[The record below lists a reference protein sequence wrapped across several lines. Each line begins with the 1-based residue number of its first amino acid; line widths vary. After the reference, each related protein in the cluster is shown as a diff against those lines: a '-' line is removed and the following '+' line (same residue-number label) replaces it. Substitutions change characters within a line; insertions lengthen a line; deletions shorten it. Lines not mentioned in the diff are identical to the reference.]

1 MPEITKLQIYAFPLP
16 NFTGAHDPAMMELQ
30 VNPQDLEFDMG
41 VQYDTSSAG
50 SGGAGTGLKPTTDT
64 AVGGAYV
71 MPNFQKYDKMVLTLN
86 SIIDATGVLP
96 MPSGYELAEGEAPSV
111 AKYIEDLKKLSYNF
125 VTDKHG
131 PSFLKIVWGGVLP
144 SADSNNEVPEGAF
157 LCQLTGLN
165 IKYTLFSATG
175 NPVRAELTLKLEGRE
190 DPKKIASG
198 ESPDLSHFVDV
209 QYGDNLP
216 KLCKDIYGSQEFYM
230 QIARI
235 NNLPSIYAIEPGM
248 KLRFPPL
255 DKASR

>member
-1 MPEITKLQIYAFPLP
+1 MADVKKLQIYAFTLP
-16 NFTGAHDPAMMELQ
+16 DFTGPHTPEMMELQ
-30 VNPQDLEFDMG
+30 VNPQELEFDMG
-41 VQYDTSSAG
+41 VSYDTSSAG
-50 SGGAGTGLKPTTDT
+50 TENQQTGKMGTDT

-71 MPNFQKYDKMVLTLN
+71 MPNFQKYDKMILTIN
-86 SIIDATGVLP
+86 TVIDATGVLP
-96 MPSGYELAEGEAPSV
+96 MPSGYELTEGDAPSV

-131 PSFLKIVWGGVLP
+131 PPFLKVVWGGVLP

-165 IKYTLFSATG
+165 IKYSLFSASG

-235 NNLPSIYAIEPGM
+235 NNLPSIYALEPGM